1 MATTRRLP
9 PEQWRD
15 YFDRFTRDH
24 LTGEA
29 PGAAT
34 IELISPTLGDQFE
47 VSALRLLG
55 LTYDPRAQELR
66 VMLEDI
72 DHVVITPKEIWVL
85 EGEAGFI
92 ATLEVVRPDDSKE
105 IIYIRRGG
113 PLALRD
119 QFPLDAH
126 PSGDGGERPG
136 SASHR

>member
-9 PEQWRD
+9 PEQWKD

-66 VMLEDI
+66 LMFEDI

-113 PLALRD
+113 PLAPRD
-119 QFPLDAH
+119 RSPLDH
-126 PSGDGGERPG
+126 RRGDGSERPG
-136 SASHR
+136 PASHR

>member
-9 PEQWRD
+9 PEQWKD

-24 LTGEA
+24 LRSEA

-55 LTYDPRAQELR
+55 LSYDPKTRELQI
-66 VMLEDI
+66 MLENV
-72 DHVVITPKEIWVL
+72 DHLVFTPKEIWVL

-92 ATLEVVRPDDSKE
+92 ATLEIVRPDDSKE
-105 IIYIRRGG
+105 IVYIRRGG
-113 PLALRD
+113 SLAPRY
-119 QFPLDAH
+119 QFPLDTQ
-126 PSGDGGERPG
+126 PSGGGSKDSGPANR
-136 SASHR
+136 R